1 MMRGSETAT
10 GPGGSMVAWA
20 AAWLGPVRSASVG
33 FASLAARS
41 SATIRT
47 SRGVALAQASVGPG
61 TAGAVASSAKTVA
74 APRRDRTVRVSLR
87 RARHAP
93 AGKLRAW
100 ACLATPSALE
110 RSPCSKAV
118 ALGTRA
124 TLRLAIAKGQ
134 RVRVVIVRAR
144 HR

>member
-1 MMRGSETAT
+1 
-10 GPGGSMVAWA
+10 
-20 AAWLGPVRSASVG
+20 VG
-33 FASLAARS
+33 FASLSARS
-41 SATIRT
+41 STTIRT
-47 SRGVALAQASVGPG
+47 SRGVALARASVAPVTASPPG
-61 TAGAVASSAKTVA
+61 QITWSAKIAA

-100 ACLATPSALE
+100 ACIATPSALE

-144 HR
+144 HQ